1 MKTLVACANHQSWC
15 HACTEYVGCHTR
27 RLDFDA
33 PPNERRMLLEGLDA
47 IGLTLKRKDEIEA
60 FQRADRVA
68 RPWIW

>member
-1 MKTLVACANHQSWC
+1 
-15 HACTEYVGCHTR
+15 
-27 RLDFDA
+27 
-33 PPNERRMLLEGLDA
+33 MLLEGLDT